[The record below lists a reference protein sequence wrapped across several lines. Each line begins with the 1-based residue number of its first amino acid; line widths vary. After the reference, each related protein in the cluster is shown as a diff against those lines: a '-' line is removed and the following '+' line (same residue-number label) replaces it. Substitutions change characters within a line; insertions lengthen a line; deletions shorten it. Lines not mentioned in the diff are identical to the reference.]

1 MGTGSAQQI
10 VQPAA
15 STEDVAEYFAASAD
29 DVNDYFNDYQAY
41 EEADEWLA
49 EITGTATSSAQ
60 ASAPVVASQTR
71 AAQERPPSSATAA
84 QPTTATITQPQPEA
98 VVSSDGE
105 TAAAGGE

>member
-1 MGTGSAQQI
+1 MGQ
-10 VQPAA
+10 AA
-15 STEDVAEYFAASAD
+15 SAEDVAAYFAGSAE

-49 EITGTATSSAQ
+49 EITGNAPSSAQ
-60 ASAPVVASQTR
+60 ASASVVSGQTR
-71 AAQERPPSSATAA
+71 AVQERPPSSATAA

-105 TAAAGGE
+105 AAGGGEAG